1 MVKASSPQEKLSVN
15 ARKGHGCQ
23 SDVRI
28 LSSFW
33 LPACSRGQEGVPEII
48 VDGGEMSPVS
58 MTDEGNY
65 EI

>member
-1 MVKASSPQEKLSVN
+1 MVKASTPQEKLSVN
-15 ARKGHGCQ
+15 ASKGQGCQ
-23 SDVRI
+23 SDIRI

-33 LPACSRGQEGVPEII
+33 LPACMRGQKGVPEII
-48 VDGGEMSPVS
+48 VDRGGPVS